1 MQPRPITR
9 ILVAVALVLVLF
21 GLLVFDGFDTATGSW
36 FILVGCLVGL
46 VAIVLQLVPRS
57 RA

>member
-9 ILVAVALVLVLF
+9 VLVAVALVLVLF
-21 GLLVFDGFDTATGSW
+21 GFLVFDGFDTAAGSW

-57 RA
+57 RT